1 LTAGQTILR
10 YLTRSAELAAGVR
23 AQIQEFEIF
32 DCFEFDYCSINSN
45 VVSKQTAA
53 ATNLG
58 SQTGYQNI
66 ENVYFCFCFS

>member
-1 LTAGQTILR
+1 LTAGQTILS
-10 YLTRSAELAAGVR
+10 YSTHSAELAAGVR
-23 AQIQEFEIF
+23 AQIQEF

-53 ATNLG
+53 ATDLG